1 MGSQS
6 GQRVVPDMNSEQ
18 QRLRFGPV
26 RLAPG
31 ISRGN
36 TWALLLASFVVIGTF
51 TVLWATVAG
60 VEQGLTAAEA
70 VRKGALLLALANGAG
85 LLWMPAAPYVLIG
98 VANGVVF
105 VFALIV
111 RMTAPG
117 DVNIRRAQ
125 TTPQA

>member
-1 MGSQS
+1 
-6 GQRVVPDMNSEQ
+6 MNSEQ

-36 TWALLLASFVVIGTF
+36 TWALLLASFV
-51 TVLWATVAG
+51 
-60 VEQGLTAAEA
+60 
-70 VRKGALLLALANGAG
+70 
-85 LLWMPAAPYVLIG
+85 G

-117 DVNIRRAQ
+117 DVNIRRTQ